1 MFFPDDFRWPD
12 DPLFGKRKESKTEST
27 VQEIRDALT
36 RNTKGPTFAL
46 MDGGASP
53 DVLNGQGKSP
63 LMLATLARKFPIAM
77 EMLSRSKDPTLKDK
91 NGLNLI
97 QLAFFNE
104 SARNFQLGLNDQIQQ
119 FIEAAMA
126 KGVDPNEPIEGMGT
140 LKQISE
146 QAGAIDLARYLSGL
160 SAS

>member
-1 MFFPDDFRWPD
+1 MADAVSLTFPDGSVKKFDAGTSGRD
-12 DPLFGKRKESKTEST
+12 VAESISKSLAKKA
-27 VQEIRDALT
+27 VAI
-36 RNTKGPTFAL
+36 AL